1 MRLLTLSFLLSVVC
15 CATYDRSYSGSDPKG
30 DASDARSSPTLQ
42 ALLEHSL
49 ASLKTSSYI
58 IALDPNLSRQA
69 RLTISSSGRETMAA
83 KPWTDNNGRPPRGI
97 LLIEELNIEGNIG
110 SIRFVLGSTSGPF
123 SCGAH
128 GNWEFTWNGGE
139 WDSRALVLGVC

>member
-49 ASLKTSSYI
+49 ASLYVVSPYGTTGTK
-58 IALDPNLSRQA
+58 
-69 RLTISSSGRETMAA
+69 
-83 KPWTDNNGRPPRGI
+83 
-97 LLIEELNIEGNIG
+97 
-110 SIRFVLGSTSGPF
+110 F
-123 SCGAH
+123 
-128 GNWEFTWNGGE
+128 
-139 WDSRALVLGVC
+139 